1 MLMMVGE
8 LRMSGQ
14 PKADWTAY
22 RTIIIVA
29 IVLCAAWLIT
39 GSFWLTMAVIILEL
53 LHLAKEFPA
62 AEAVIAQDPLL
73 LGLRRAAPLIILGI
87 FGFVLVNRFLWM

>member
-1 MLMMVGE
+1 
-8 LRMSGQ
+8 MSEH
-14 PKADWTAY
+14 PKSDWAVY
-22 RTIIIVA
+22 RTIIIVS

-39 GSFWLTMAVIILEL
+39 GSFWLTLAVMILEL

-62 AEAVIAQDPLL
+62 AEAVIDQDPLL
-73 LGLRRAAPLIILGI
+73 LWLRRASPLIIMGI